1 MLKLILLC
9 FFLVLSAAESS
20 PEVEETRL
28 VDRRYNGL
36 QFGGTAQDFVLLK
49 TRMDNLQESWSLC
62 GWVKKRLAGRSR
74 FWFAYGTSS
83 DVDELKPSDTG
94 YLYTLSTNV
103 DMRSRTSVELEV
115 WSHWCHTWSFS
126 TRTAK
131 VYRNGQL
138 LGSGTTPFGKKLG
151 TEGYVVL
158 GNEFDSYGGGFQDVN
173 AFGGDLFKANVFDK
187 ELDASEVKE
196 MADGGLCSGV
206 EEKYGRSRY
215 LKWED
220 LLLEEK
226 SGNVTEV
233 DVGCYPEVEEE
244 ESTSTEECDCGER
257 NQTSLSQW
265 DLLKDEKFY
274 NRTVTTEM
282 VEEIKQTWDILGTC
296 IVTLPLY
303 FRF

>member
-1 MLKLILLC
+1 MFKVSLLC
-9 FFLVLSAAESS
+9 LILVLSAADSS
-20 PEVEETRL
+20 SKDEETRL

-36 QFGGTAQDFVLLK
+36 QFGGTPQDYVLFK

-62 GWVKKRLAGRSR
+62 GWVKKRLAGNYRY
-74 FWFAYGTSS
+74 WFAYGTSS
-83 DVDELKPSDTG
+83 DNHEFMSSDTG
-94 YLYTLSTNV
+94 RLYTLSTDV
-103 DMRSRTSVELEV
+103 DMSSRTSVELGV
-115 WSHWCHTWSFS
+115 WSHWCSTWSFS

-138 LGSGTTPFGKKLG
+138 LGSGTTPSGRKPG

-158 GNEFDSYGGGFQDVN
+158 GNEFDSYGGTFSDSN
-173 AFGGDLFKANVFDK
+173 AFDGDLFKANVFDK

-196 MADGGLCSGV
+196 MADGGLCSDV

-233 DVGCYPEVEEE
+233 DVGCYPEVEKE
-244 ESTSTEECDCGER
+244 ESNSTEECDCGER

-274 NRTVTTEM
+274 NRTVTMEM
-282 VEEIKQTWDILGTC
+282 VEQIKQSWDVLGT
-296 IVTLPLY
+296 
-303 FRF
+303 